1 MDRELLRQALSYHG
15 PTLLSLLRAEQHD
28 NPDFRGLLPPPGAA
42 AEPPRGAP
50 PPPPAWK
57 ERTNTDTEIQRLIAR
72 KADLLFAQSWKPNGP
87 LCDTLEENEEYY
99 AVMPPLEQFMEVPRE
114 DRRELFFQDIER
126 GDIVIGRI
134 TSIREFGFFMVLIC
148 LGSGVIRE
156 ISDLEITA
164 LCPLRD
170 VPSHSNHGDPLS
182 YYQTGDI
189 IRAAVKDV
197 DRYHEKLTVSLYS
210 SALPPNLC
218 STKLGVITSDEFPLH
233 YRRSMEVANT
243 LDTYEEV
250 LHRSPGFANP
260 SVVEYLAEKLGLS
273 ESNPPSL
280 MRGLQIKNFS
290 DEDFAPALRKRQ
302 SASWAL
308 KCVKTG
314 VDYFK
319 VGRHVEAMNE
329 YNKALEIDPQNVEAL
344 VARGAL
350 YATKGSL
357 NKAIDDF
364 EIALENCPT
373 HRNARKYLCQ
383 TLVERGGQLEEED
396 KLLNAES
403 YYKKALSLDETF
415 QEAEEALTKLR
426 KHMQKSLEMREKQ
439 AAKEERQKEKKI
451 ETSAEKLRKLLKEE
465 KRLKKKRK
473 RSTSSSSSSSSS
485 SSDSSSDVSI
495 SSSSSSSDHKK
506 HKKKHRNKSESSRSS
521 KKHSSRSLHYKDQIR
536 KDEWYSPP
544 ADTSAS
550 FLNQKFEVEKLLE
563 RQDSLAY
570 PKTEV
575 REKDRHCSLSRTS
588 AEDEDTFGGRSEDS
602 RDSYSSF
609 RTQASSSKFEKYGK
623 TDRFFPSRRISS
635 GSCYK
640 SYDKTKMHYF
650 RKLDREV
657 EGKREQFKRYSSGQ
671 NRYYASP
678 AGSDHSGTSVGKYK
692 SYSSTYLQ
700 ESERSYESDRH
711 LLGQYKNER
720 RECKLREGAYE
731 ETKETSTTKEVDEET
746 TLNGK
751 EQSESGIKRNLPQN
765 LLNIFNQIAEFER
778 EKGSKQK
785 NQ

>member
-15 PTLLSLLRAEQHD
+15 PALLSLLRAEQHD

-42 AEPPRGAP
+42 PEPPRGAP
-50 PPPPAWK
+50 HSPPAWK
-57 ERTNTDTEIQRLIAR
+57 ERTSTDTEIQRFIAR
-72 KADLLFAQSWKPNGP
+72 KADLLFAQAWKPNGP
-87 LCDTLEENEEYY
+87 LCDTIEENEEYY

-114 DRRELFFQDIER
+114 DRRELFFRDIER
-126 GDIVIGRI
+126 GDIVIGKI

-182 YYQTGDI
+182 YYQAGDI

-197 DRYHEKLTVSLYS
+197 DRYHEKLTISLYI
-210 SALPPNLC
+210 SALPPNLS

-243 LDTYEEV
+243 LETYEEV

-280 MRGLQIKNFS
+280 MRGLQIKNFNE
-290 DEDFAPALRKRQ
+290 EDFAPALRKRQ

-415 QEAEEALTKLR
+415 EEAEEALTKLR

-439 AAKEERQKEKKI
+439 AAKEERQKEKKV

-465 KRLKKKRK
+465 KR
-473 RSTSSSSSSSSS
+473 SGP
-485 SSDSSSDVSI
+485 V
-495 SSSSSSSDHKK
+495 
-506 HKKKHRNKSESSRSS
+506 
-521 KKHSSRSLHYKDQIR
+521 
-536 KDEWYSPP
+536 
-544 ADTSAS
+544 
-550 FLNQKFEVEKLLE
+550 
-563 RQDSLAY
+563 
-570 PKTEV
+570 
-575 REKDRHCSLSRTS
+575 
-588 AEDEDTFGGRSEDS
+588 
-602 RDSYSSF
+602 SF
-609 RTQASSSKFEKYGK
+609 RVQFQ
-623 TDRFFPSRRISS
+623 PNS
-635 GSCYK
+635 GEY
-640 SYDKTKMHYF
+640 TF
-650 RKLDREV
+650 
-657 EGKREQFKRYSSGQ
+657 
-671 NRYYASP
+671 A
-678 AGSDHSGTSVGKYK
+678 
-692 SYSSTYLQ
+692 
-700 ESERSYESDRH
+700 
-711 LLGQYKNER
+711 
-720 RECKLREGAYE
+720 
-731 ETKETSTTKEVDEET
+731 
-746 TLNGK
+746 
-751 EQSESGIKRNLPQN
+751 
-765 LLNIFNQIAEFER
+765 LNIQSFPDTEDYFI
-778 EKGSKQK
+778 G
-785 NQ
+785 